1 MGLLLIFL
9 FGAMAISFLCS
20 LLESTLLSTPISYL
34 SMKEEEGDRN
44 AILFSKLKA
53 NTVGAA
59 GVGQQAAELFGSQWF
74 GLVSALMTI
83 LILVFSE
90 IIPKTIGSYHWKSL
104 TWLSRIMKGLMVILY
119 PIVWLVEKLRKRIA
133 GDEPDTGISREEVS
147 AMANMGEEEGVIDNS
162 ENKVIQNIMK
172 LDDIKA
178 YDVMTPRVVAA
189 IAPENMTLKQFYK
202 QEELSHNSRI
212 PVYAD
217 SPEFI
222 TGYILR
228 YDVLENLAE
237 DKFDTRLRSI
247 KRKIAAF
254 HEETSVSD
262 IWESLLKSKDQ
273 IALIID
279 DYGCFQGIITL
290 EDIIETILG
299 MEIIDENDTITDM
312 QQYAK
317 ERWLK
322 RKNQYVT
329 PGTYHETDRRHR
341 SRCRRLFLHRRTQAA
356 AAGFPCRCLRGWSQ
370 TPRQG
375 RHHRRRT
382 LQPHELF
389 RRYPEPRRGL
399 SAGRPADE
407 AAPEAV
413 LPGRYLALVRVRR
426 RSARPSGRPLRLPAI
441 PGRHGYRPSP
451 SPSHGGCES
460 DAAYA
465 DTYRHARLDR
475 ASPC

>member
-1 MGLLLIFL
+1 MTLLLIFL
-9 FGAMAISFLCS
+9 FGAMAVSFLCS
-20 LLESTLLSTPISYL
+20 LLESVLMSTPISYI
-34 SMKEEEGDRN
+34 SMKEEEGDRD
-44 AILFSKLKA
+44 AIRFSKLKDNPDRPLTAILALNTIA
-53 NTVGAA
+53 NTIGAA
-59 GVGQQAAELFGSQWF
+59 GVGQQATLVFGSQWF
-74 GLVSALMTI
+74 GLVSALMTLLI
-83 LILVFSE
+83 LIFSE
-90 IIPKTIGSYHWKSL
+90 IIPKTIGSYHWKNL
-104 TWLSRIMKGLMVILY
+104 LWLSRIMNALVFILY
-119 PIVWLVEKLRKRIA
+119 PLVWLVEKIRRPLA

-162 ENKVIQNIMK
+162 ENKVIQNIIK

-189 IAPENMTLKQFYK
+189 IAPESMTLKQFYK

-222 TGYILR
+222 TGYIMR

-262 IWESLLKSKDQ
+262 IWESLLKTKDQ

-299 MEIIDENDTITDM
+299 MEVIDENDTITDM

-322 RKNQYVT
+322 RKNQYK
-329 PGTYHETDRRHR
+329 
-341 SRCRRLFLHRRTQAA
+341 QI
-356 AAGFPCRCLRGWSQ
+356 
-370 TPRQG
+370 
-375 RHHRRRT
+375 
-382 LQPHELF
+382 
-389 RRYPEPRRGL
+389 
-399 SAGRPADE
+399 
-407 AAPEAV
+407 V
-413 LPGRYLALVRVRR
+413 LPDED
-426 RSARPSGRPLRLPAI
+426 
-441 PGRHGYRPSP
+441 H
-451 SPSHGGCES
+451 EEQQ
-460 DAAYA
+460 
-465 DTYRHARLDR
+465 
-475 ASPC
+475 